1 MAEGDDSA
9 SKPPKGSI
17 SKSVEKK
24 GASKE
29 VSVSKEKSFGEKKS
43 EGGEGKPS
51 EGSSSGG
58 KKPSGGKVSKSASKE
73 FGPVFKKEA
82 EGAVWTNQEGK
93 DDKTFVS
100 VLQGK
105 ASAKA
110 IAASVDAATLSA
122 KLTVVDAEA
131 KGSIVHGQV
140 DLIDKIKHL
149 IFGTSL
155 DPPAPPTS
163 PMAARVGDITMHM
176 GPLGPGTGSPNVLI
190 GGMPAWRVGLDMHIC
205 PAPGASPHGAGPAS
219 PGASTVLI
227 NGAPAARATDFVIEP
242 AGGPDVIAI
251 GCPTV
256 LIGVVTPP
264 PKPKPGVSPTG
275 DPWVLFESVAQG
287 DVGVGEGSLKAEAE
301 GSLKDLKLSGEAKAE
316 GMVALL
322 KGELPLKVR
331 VRIPFTSYY
340 VGLGVKVEGT
350 LLSLGA
356 GANASAKVNDGKT
369 LFSVS
374 AGAKAGAGIGGV
386 GAKFGLDISK
396 K

>member
-9 SKPPKGSI
+9 SKPPSGSI

-24 GASKE
+24 GGSKE
-29 VSVSKEKSFGEKKS
+29 VSVKAEKSFGEKKS
-43 EGGEGKPS
+43 DGGDKSSS
-51 EGSSSGG
+51 EKSSSGKSSSG
-58 KKPSGGKVSKSASKE
+58 KPVSKSASKE
-73 FGPVFKKEA
+73 FGPLYKGEA
-82 EGAVWTNQEGK
+82 EGSVWTNKEGK

-100 VLQGK
+100 VLEGK
-105 ASAKA
+105 ASGKV

-122 KLTVVDAEA
+122 KLTVVDAKA
-131 KGSIVHGQV
+131 SVKVVHGQV
-140 DLIDKIKHL
+140 DLVDKIKHL

-155 DPPAPPTS
+155 DPPAPPTA
-163 PMAARVGDITMHM
+163 PMAARVGDMTMHM

-219 PGASTVLI
+219 PGTTTVLI

-275 DPWVLFESVAQG
+275 DPWVIFESVAEGNIG
-287 DVGVGEGSLKAEAE
+287 DAEASIKGEVE
-301 GSLKDLKLSGEAKAE
+301 GSLKDRKLSAEAKAD
-316 GMVALL
+316 ALAAVL

-331 VRIPFTSYY
+331 LRIPFTSYY
-340 VGLGVKVEGT
+340 LGLGLKVEGT

-356 GANASAKVNDGKT
+356 GANASAKVNDGNT

-374 AGAKAGAGIGGV
+374 AGAKAGAGIGGL
-386 GAKFGLDISK
+386 GAKFGLDVSK